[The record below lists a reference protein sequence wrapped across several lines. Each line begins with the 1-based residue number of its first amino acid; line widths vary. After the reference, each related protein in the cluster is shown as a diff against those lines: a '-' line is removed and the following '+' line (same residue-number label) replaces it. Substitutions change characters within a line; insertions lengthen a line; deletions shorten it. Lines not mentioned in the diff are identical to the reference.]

1 MLKSDILLLKSKTA
15 RVGSRLACLFVAFL
29 SAMPS
34 AAGQQLVMS
43 PFPTPDAIA
52 ANDTTTTNLEVS
64 GFNGTVSLSCQVT
77 PAANPQP
84 TCTPSPASHE
94 SPFGAN
100 INVNGNLAAPGL
112 YTFTVTATAAG
123 TAPVMAQQNLSILAV
138 APSFNIQVTTP
149 VSPGSVHA
157 GNGGQGTITVTPVNG
172 YSSPGGNA
180 GVALSCS
187 TITPLVTTTSNALPP
202 VCSFTYAPNTQG
214 VVVNGSANTATITI
228 TTFGPITTGAVA
240 QKKSTF
246 YALWLP
252 LPMLALIGLGAAA
265 GRKRARKAWGLL
277 ALFVVGG
284 SFILVPACGTN
295 SGTNT
300 TTPNGTTPNNS
311 YTFTVMGVDA
321 NGTTSS
327 NTAGPGGKTAGAPT
341 VTLTVN

>member
-1 MLKSDILLLKSKTA
+1 MLKSDLLPVKSKTVRA
-15 RVGSRLACLFVAFL
+15 AAKFACLFVASL
-29 SAMPS
+29 CMLPL
-34 AAGQQLVMS
+34 AAGQQLQMS
-43 PFPTPDAIA
+43 PFPTPDAIP
-52 ANDTTTTNLEVS
+52 ANDTTSTNLEVS

-84 TCTPSPASHE
+84 TCTPSPASLE
-94 SPFGAN
+94 SPGGAS

-138 APSFNIQVTTP
+138 APSFNITVTTP

-157 GNGGQGTITVTPVNG
+157 GNAGEGTITVTPVNG
-172 YSSPGGNA
+172 YISPGANNE
-180 GVALSCS
+180 GVTLSCS
-187 TITPLVTTTSNALPP
+187 TMTPLVTIPP
-202 VCSFTYAPNTQG
+202 VCSFTYAPNTKG
-214 VVVNGSANTATITI
+214 VVVNGAPNTATITI
-228 TTFGPITTGAVA
+228 TTSGPMTIGSASPKTGA
-240 QKKSTF
+240 F
-246 YALWLP
+246 YGVWLP

-265 GRKRARKAWGLL
+265 GGRRARKAWGLL
-277 ALFVVGG
+277 ALFVIGG
-284 SFILVPACGTN
+284 AFILVPGCGTN
-295 SGTNT
+295 TGTANT
-300 TTPNGTTPNNS
+300 TTPNGVTPNNA

>member
-1 MLKSDILLLKSKTA
+1 MLRSDLLLPKSKTT
-15 RVGSRLACLFVAFL
+15 RVGSRFACLFVAFL
-29 SAMPS
+29 SVMPS
-34 AAGQQLVMS
+34 AAGQQLQMS
-43 PFPTPDAIA
+43 PFPTPDAIP
-52 ANDTTTTNLEVS
+52 ANDTTSTNLEVS

-77 PAANPQP
+77 PPANPQP
-84 TCTPSPASHE
+84 TCTPSPASQE
-94 SPFGAN
+94 SPFGAS

-157 GNGGQGTITVTPVNG
+157 GNGGQGTITVNPVNG
-172 YSSPGGNA
+172 YSTPPGPTGIT
-180 GVALSCS
+180 LSCS
-187 TITPLVTTTSNALPP
+187 TMTPLVTIPP
-202 VCSFTYAPNTQG
+202 VCSFTYKGTQG
-214 VVVNGSANTATITI
+214 VMVNGAPNTATITI
-228 TTFGPITTGAVA
+228 TTSGPTTTGAAA
-240 QKKSTF
+240 QKKNTF
-246 YALWLP
+246 YGVWLP

-265 GRKRARKAWGLL
+265 GGKRARKAWGLL
-277 ALFVVGG
+277 ALFVIGG
-284 SFILVPACGTN
+284 AFILVPACGTN
-295 SGTNT
+295 TGT
-300 TTPNGTTPNNS
+300 TTTTRDGVTPNNS

>member
-1 MLKSDILLLKSKTA
+1 MLRSDLLLPKSKMA
-15 RVGSRLACLFVAFL
+15 RVGSRFACLFVAFL
-29 SAMPS
+29 CVLPS
-34 AAGQQLVMS
+34 AAGQQLQMS
-43 PFPTPDAIA
+43 PFPTPDAIP
-52 ANDTTTTNLEVS
+52 ANDTTSTNLEVS

-84 TCTPSPASHE
+84 TCTPSPASLE
-94 SPFGAN
+94 SPGGAS

-157 GNGGQGTITVTPVNG
+157 GNAAEGTITVNPVNG

-180 GVALSCS
+180 GITLSCS
-187 TITPLVTTTSNALPP
+187 TMTPLVTIPP
-202 VCSFTYAPNTQG
+202 VCSFTYAPGMKG
-214 VVVNGSANTATITI
+214 VVVNGAPSTATITI
-228 TTFGPITTGAVA
+228 TTSGPMTTGAA
-240 QKKSTF
+240 AAKKSTF
-246 YALWLP
+246 YGVWLP

-265 GRKRARKAWGLL
+265 GGKRARKAWGLL
-277 ALFVVGG
+277 ALFVIGG
-284 SFILVPACGTN
+284 AFILIPACGTN
-295 SGTNT
+295 TGT
-300 TTPNGTTPNNS
+300 TTTTTDGITPNNA

-327 NTAGPGGKTAGAPT
+327 NTAGPGGNVAGAPK